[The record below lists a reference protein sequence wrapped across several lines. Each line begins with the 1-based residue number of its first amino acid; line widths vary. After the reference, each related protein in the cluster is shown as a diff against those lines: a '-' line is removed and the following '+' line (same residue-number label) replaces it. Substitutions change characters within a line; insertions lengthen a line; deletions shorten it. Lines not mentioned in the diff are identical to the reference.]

1 MKFNTVIIGGGHAGG
16 TLAISLR
23 SNKYRGSIA
32 IIGEE
37 IFFPYQRPPLS
48 KNFLNSSADIDKL
61 YLKSKEFYQRKNI
74 DVLLSKKVKSIV
86 KEKKYLI
93 LNNKQKIFYDVLV
106 LATGSINNTLNV
118 KGINS
123 TFHYLRNIE
132 DALKFKK
139 SINNIRNLTIVGAGY
154 IGLEVAA
161 SLKSKNLKITI
172 IDMDERVMSRSID
185 SNLSDFFYRKHIS
198 QGVHFLFNQSIEG
211 IKNKKGI
218 NLLELKNQITLE
230 SEVILIAI
238 GVKPNIDLAQELD
251 LDCDNGIKINKFG
264 ETSEKDIYATG
275 DCVNHYNPILKT
287 QLRLE
292 SVQNAVELSNII
304 ALKIC
309 GISKPYINVPWFWS
323 DQYNIKLQI
332 AGSSTGHDKS
342 FIRGDPEKEKFSI
355 FYQKNNQLVSVH
367 CINSPKDFMLGK
379 KLILHQKEFQ
389 LNLLEDPKIKFQDII

>member
-23 SNKYRGSIA
+23 GKKYKGSIA

-37 IFFPYQRPPLS
+37 KFFPYQRPPLS
-48 KNFLNSSADIDKL
+48 KDFLSNRTEINKL
-61 YLKSKEFYQRKNI
+61 YLKSKEFYKRNNI
-74 DVLLSKKVKSIV
+74 DVLLNKKVDSII

-93 LNNKQKIFYDVLV
+93 LNDKQKIHYDVLV
-106 LATGSINNTLNV
+106 LATGSINNRLNL
-118 KGINS
+118 KGSNS
-123 TFHYLRNIE
+123 TLHYLRNIE
-132 DALKFKK
+132 DALKLKN

-161 SLKSKNLKITI
+161 SLKSKNLNITI

-185 SNLSDFFYRKHIS
+185 NYLSDFFYRKHTSKGIK
-198 QGVHFLFNQSIEG
+198 FLFNQSILK
-211 IKNKKGI
+211 IKKKKGK

-230 SEVILIAI
+230 SELILVAI
-238 GVKPNIDLAQELD
+238 GVKPNIDLAEELG
-251 LDCDNGIKINKFG
+251 LDCDNGIKINEFG

-275 DCVNHYNPILKT
+275 DCANHYNPILKT

-309 GISKPYINVPWFWS
+309 GNPKPYIKVPWFWS

-332 AGSSTGHDKS
+332 AGSSASYDKS
-342 FIRGDPEKEKFSI
+342 FIRGDPKKENFSI
-355 FYQKNNQLVSVH
+355 FYQKNNHLISVH

-379 KLILHQKEFQ
+379 KLILHQKAFQ
-389 LNLLEDPKIKFQDII
+389 LNLLEDSNIKFQDIA